1 MCVYSDQLQVAIF
14 DKLTKNLPK
23 FDDGR
28 VDFSNASCA
37 PVVNAIVSAGGKIL
51 ILKRSEKVCAYRGKW
66 NCVGGF
72 IDRPHSAESVA
83 LKELYEETSIPE
95 SEILSVREVGM
106 RRIDDP
112 EICKTWYQHLVS
124 IELFAQPKIQLNWEH
139 TDYAWVTS
147 AELKQYSTTPGLD
160 VCLELVCG
168 RR

>member
-124 IELFAQPKIQLNWEH
+124 IELFAQSEIQLNWEH
-139 TDYAWVTS
+139 TSYEWIFPDEIFRYD
-147 AELKQYSTTPGLD
+147 TTPALGECIRLAQ
-160 VCLELVCG
+160 G
-168 RR
+168 